1 MKPLIYNQHKVDQL
15 LIGKLGRFHTLR
27 INVVWLICE
36 GSQEL
41 NIDKRLTLFLVQ
53 PMSFAH
59 LVVPAGPSVHQCLQ
73 RTDLTYFDR
82 IRSPLDKLVKLIARI
97 YATVNCCVDTDSGGA
112 NAISAREAVC
122 RYSLRFFVQFC
133 LLASLLTRL

>member
-1 MKPLIYNQHKVDQL
+1 MDV
-15 LIGKLGRFHTLR
+15 F
-27 INVVWLICE
+27 WLICQ

-41 NIDKRLTLFLVQ
+41 NIDKRLTPFLVQ

-59 LVVPAGPSVHQCLQ
+59 LVVPTGPSFHQCLQ
-73 RTDLTYFDR
+73 RTDIAYFDP
-82 IRSPLDKLVKLIARI
+82 IRSPLDKLVKLITRI
-97 YATVNCCVDTDSGGA
+97 YAMVNVLRRHRFWGA

-122 RYSLRFFVQFC
+122 RYSSRFFVQFC